1 MEWVETTGNSID
13 EAKNSALD
21 QLGVDEADAEFEV
34 VADVKTGL
42 FGRVKSEAR
51 VRARVRPSQP
61 RPKDQ
66 GGQRRRRPRNEK
78 GERGAD
84 RSESRRSNQEAS
96 PKGEK
101 RPDESTSTDEMS
113 EDVSESKPRRSRRG
127 GGNRSKT
134 HRSEA
139 ATEEG
144 VPSVDEVVALDRQ
157 GEVAAEFLRG
167 LFVESQ
173 VSAAVSVDIDEE
185 EELVRI
191 AADGDNLGS
200 FIGPRGVALQS
211 LQELVRTVVQRK
223 TGARNGRILVDVA
236 QYREKRRVALER
248 FTKQIADEVKSAGAE
263 KILEPMSPADRKI
276 VHDTINEIDGV
287 ETSSEGEEPR
297 RYVVIKPAG

>member
-21 QLGVDEADAEFEV
+21 QLGVDEGDAEFEI

-51 VRARVRPSQP
+51 VRARVRPTQP

-66 GGQRRRRPRNEK
+66 GNQRRRRSRNEK
-78 GERGAD
+78 SDRGAD
-84 RSESRRSNQEAS
+84 RSGSRRSAQDNAPEQEKPSA
-96 PKGEK
+96 
-101 RPDESTSTDEMS
+101 ESTRGSEVS
-113 EDVSESKPRRSRRG
+113 EDDAHSKPRRSRRG

-134 HRSEA
+134 NRSES

-157 GEVAAEFLRG
+157 GEVAEEFLRG
-167 LFVESQ
+167 LFDESQ
-173 VSAAVSVDIDEE
+173 VTAAVSVDVDEE
-185 EELVRI
+185 EELVRVSVN
-191 AADGDNLGS
+191 GDNLGS

-248 FTKQIADEVKSAGAE
+248 FTKQIADEVKTAGVQ
-263 KILEPMSPADRKI
+263 KVLEPMSPADRKI
-276 VHDTINEIDGV
+276 VHDTINDIPGV

>member
-13 EAKNSALD
+13 EAKSLALD
-21 QLGVDEADAEFEV
+21 QLGVDEVDAEFEV
-34 VADVKTGL
+34 VTDVKTGL

-51 VRARVRPSQP
+51 VRARVRPTQP

-66 GGQRRRRPRNEK
+66 GNQRRRRSRNERS
-78 GERGAD
+78 ERGGD
-84 RSESRRSNQEAS
+84 RPDGRRSQQDEIS
-96 PKGEK
+96 PPSK
-101 RPDESTSTDEMS
+101 RVAESTTGDEVA
-113 EDVSESKPRRSRRG
+113 EDKAHSKPRSRRG
-127 GGNRSKT
+127 GQNRSKAN
-134 HRSEA
+134 RSES

-157 GEVAAEFLRG
+157 GEVATEFLRG

-173 VSAAVSVDIDEE
+173 VVASVSVEVDEE
-185 EELVRI
+185 EELVRV
-191 AADGDNLGS
+191 AVNGDNLGS

-236 QYREKRRVALER
+236 QYREKRKIALER
-248 FTKQIADEVKSAGAE
+248 FTKQIAEEVKSSGAQ
-263 KILEPMSPADRKI
+263 KTLEPMSPADRKI

-297 RYVVIKPAG
+297 RYVVIKPAV